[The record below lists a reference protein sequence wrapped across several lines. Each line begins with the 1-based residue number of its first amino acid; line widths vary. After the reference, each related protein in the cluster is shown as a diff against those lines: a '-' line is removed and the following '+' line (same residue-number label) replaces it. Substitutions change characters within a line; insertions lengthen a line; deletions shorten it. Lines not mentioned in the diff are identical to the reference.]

1 METPLCLEV
10 VLCEMYTGIHLARN
24 SVRAH
29 FDHFKELWETEC
41 DYNSGYFSRK
51 YSGSTCLLPFFFFFS
66 LIMRLTYSEYQ
77 QESAHLLATPC
88 KRKCPHQLERKGSKT
103 I

>member
-1 METPLCLEV
+1 MITTV
-10 VLCEMYTGIHLARN
+10 VISVENIQEAR
-24 SVRAH
+24 ACY
-29 FDHFKELWETEC
+29 L
-41 DYNSGYFSRK
+41 
-51 YSGSTCLLPFFFFFS
+51 FFFFFS